1 MPSWHLL
8 LFVTVTVCLLPTGVA
23 AVASTGAFWCEQRT
37 AGKALGIS
45 ACVLPLLPFHAAEC
59 INAAGLVVAVDFG
72 TYLCVEDISAT
83 FTLRLSYTVDHSAVS
98 GVSVPRLKLVLIQ
111 TFPFVVLHFVVGSV
125 SEHFFSF
132 RF

>member
-23 AVASTGAFWCEQRT
+23 AVVSAAPFGREQCAAGEAF
-37 AGKALGIS
+37 GIGTCILS
-45 ACVLPLLPFHAAEC
+45 LLPFHAAERM
-59 INAAGLVVAVDFG
+59 NAAALVVAVDFG

-98 GVSVPRLKLVLIQ
+98 GVPVPRLKLVLIQ